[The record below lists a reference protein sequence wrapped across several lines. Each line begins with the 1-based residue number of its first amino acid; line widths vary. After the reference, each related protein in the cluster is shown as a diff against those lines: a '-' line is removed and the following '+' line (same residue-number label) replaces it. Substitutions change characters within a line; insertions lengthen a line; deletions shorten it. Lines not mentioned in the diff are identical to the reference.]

1 MALKPTIYKIKIS
14 LSDID
19 ANHYDNL
26 DLTIAQH
33 PSESRER
40 MMARVLAFCMNARE
54 NVSFTKGLSAVEEPD
69 IWARTLEDQLSL
81 WIDMGEPAFDRIK
94 KASRLSPTVKVYSFN
109 LKSDSWWAKEQGKFK
124 DLKVSVYQL
133 DWKNIQALAA
143 LVQRTMDLSIT
154 ISDYIVYVSAKNG
167 ECEVSCL
174 TLQLSP
180 DLEPGISG

>member
-94 KASRLSPTVKVYSFN
+94 KASRLSPAVKVYSFN
-109 LKSDSWWAKEQGKFK
+109 LKSDSWWAKEQEKFK
-124 DLKVSVYQL
+124 DLKVSVFQL

-154 ISDYIVYVSAKNG
+154 ISDYIVYVSTKNG

-174 TLQLSP
+174 TLQSFP
-180 DLEPGISG
+180 NA